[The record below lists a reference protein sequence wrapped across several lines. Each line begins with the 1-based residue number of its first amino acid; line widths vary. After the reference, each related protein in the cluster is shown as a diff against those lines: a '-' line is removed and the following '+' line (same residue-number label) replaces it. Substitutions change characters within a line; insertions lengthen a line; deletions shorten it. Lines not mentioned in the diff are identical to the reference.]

1 MGVEVGRAKGDVG
14 LSLKLWDGGGGG
26 LRGTCSYLPSL
37 RLVLQPQMNLPVKS
51 FR

>member
-26 LRGTCSYLPSL
+26 VAWDLLLSS
-37 RLVLQPQMNLPVKS
+37 
-51 FR
+51 